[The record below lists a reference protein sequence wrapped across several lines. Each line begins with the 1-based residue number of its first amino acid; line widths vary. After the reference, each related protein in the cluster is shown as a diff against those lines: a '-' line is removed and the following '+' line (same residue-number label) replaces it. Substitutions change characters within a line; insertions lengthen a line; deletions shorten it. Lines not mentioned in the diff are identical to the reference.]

1 MSKMN
6 RPEIL
11 SKKEFKEICQGKD
24 VHIIGCTNLK
34 SGDKHKENGLYIGGE
49 YYRKVKKT
57 KFNRIAGYIDVG
69 EKQDSG
75 DDYVRYVKFNPLF
88 VIIPLILAVLIA
100 LILYIN
106 AGNKIRPIGEILDLE
121 NTHAISDTATNSMD
135 YISIPGFS
143 SDINVSDSIPG
154 IALKNP
160 DVNQWY
166 IYYEVREGKDIL
178 CKTKLIA
185 PGQQKDFNAF
195 EKLKSGDHT
204 VTILAYAAS
213 EKGYTTGEPI
223 ATQTVKVHV
232 S

>member
-121 NTHAISDTATNSMD
+121 NIQYNSC
-135 YISIPGFS
+135 YLICFQ
-143 SDINVSDSIPG
+143 
-154 IALKNP
+154 L
-160 DVNQWY
+160 
-166 IYYEVREGKDIL
+166 IL
-178 CKTKLIA
+178 RNLFLLHLLHLFLLLLHKK
-185 PGQQKDFNAF
+185 
-195 EKLKSGDHT
+195 
-204 VTILAYAAS
+204 
-213 EKGYTTGEPI
+213 
-223 ATQTVKVHV
+223 
-232 S
+232 